1 MAEQSWKNAIIAVL
15 TDANGPLHYREIT
28 EKILTGGLK
37 TTNGA
42 TPDAT
47 VGAEINLSI
56 KRDGITSP
64 FIKVG
69 KGTFA
74 LRHQD
79 TLPEI
84 VPLRRQATQPDIEIT
99 PDGADEVIRA
109 FGMYWQRDLV
119 VWRRQPKLFG
129 RQQVGVKGVDFNEQ
143 SGIYVLYDHH
153 TAIYVGRAIDRPV
166 GQRLFE
172 HTLDRVSGRWNRFSW
187 FGLYGVSD
195 TGKLNKGKITPTF
208 ATLVTALEAI
218 LIETLEPPQ
227 NRRRGDDFMAVEYI
241 QDIDPELKE
250 QELQRTIRSIE
261 DKLRQTP

>member
-1 MAEQSWKNAIIAVL
+1 MAEQSWKSAIIAVL
-15 TDANGPLHYREIT
+15 TDAKESLHYREIT
-28 EKILTGGLK
+28 ERILTRGLK
-37 TTNGA
+37 TANGA

-47 VGAEINLSI
+47 VGAQITDSI
-56 KRDGITSP
+56 KHDGMASP

-69 KGTFA
+69 KGIYA
-74 LRHQD
+74 LRQQEAAQ
-79 TLPEI
+79 PGIE
-84 VPLRRQATQPDIEIT
+84 PL

-109 FGMYWQRDLV
+109 FGMYWQRELV
-119 VWRRQPKLFG
+119 IWRRLPKLFG
-129 RQQVGVKGVDFNEQ
+129 RQQVGAKGVDFTGQ
-143 SGIYVLYDHH
+143 RGIYVLYDHH
-153 TAIYVGRAIDRPV
+153 TAIYVGRAIDRPL

-187 FGLYGVSD
+187 FGLYGVSE
-195 TGKLNKGKITPTF
+195 TGKLNEDKIAPTF

-250 QELQRTIRSIE
+250 QEIQRTIRSVE
-261 DKLRQTP
+261 DKLRQSP

>member
-15 TDANGPLHYREIT
+15 TDSKQPLHYREIT
-28 EKILTGGLK
+28 ERILAGGLK
-37 TTNGA
+37 TTDGA

-47 VGAEINLSI
+47 VGAIITVSI
-56 KRDGITSP
+56 KHDGSASP

-69 KGTFA
+69 KGIFA
-74 LRHQD
+74 LRNQ
-79 TLPEI
+79 TVE
-84 VPLRRQATQPDIEIT
+84 QASFVEAEA
-99 PDGADEVIRA
+99 DGTDEVIRA
-109 FGMYWQRDLV
+109 FGMYWQRELV

-129 RQQVGVKGVDFNEQ
+129 RQQVGSKGVDFSEQ
-143 SGIYVLYDHH
+143 RGIYVLYDHH
-153 TAIYVGRAIDRPV
+153 TAIYVGRAIDRPL
-166 GQRLFE
+166 GQRFYE

-187 FGLYGVSD
+187 FGLYGVTDS
-195 TGKLNKGKITPTF
+195 GKLNEGKITPTF

-250 QELQRTIRSIE
+250 QELQRTIRNIE
-261 DKLRQTP
+261 QKLRQAQ